1 MTYLDLINNVL
12 RRLREDT
19 VDTANATDYSHLIG
33 DLVNDAKKIV
43 ENSFDWTALRDAI
56 TINTASGTS
65 EYSITGSGNQ
75 AVIKDVMNTTS
86 QKFMYQRSK
95 SYFNNVYYYNTAVV
109 SGSPDYFTFIGT
121 DSNNDLKVKLYPE
134 PNAVFSLRF
143 DVVVPQADLTSDSD
157 SLSVPS
163 NPVVQLA
170 YAMALRERGETGGQS
185 AAEQFA
191 VAATALSDAIAFDA
205 NRYPAELT
213 FQVI

>member
-19 VDTANATDYSHLIG
+19 VDTANSTDYSHLIG

-56 TINTASGTS
+56 VVSTSSSTS
-65 EYSITGSGNQ
+65 EYSLTGSGDQ

-95 SYFNNVYYYNTAVV
+95 SYFNNVYYNTAVV
-109 SGSPDYFTFIGT
+109 SGSPDYYTFVGT
-121 DSNNDLKVKLYPE
+121 DSNKDLKVKLYPE
-134 PNAVFSLRF
+134 PNAIYALRF
-143 DVVVPQADLTSDSD
+143 DVVVPQADLSSDSD
-157 SLSVPS
+157 ALSIPS
-163 NPVVQLA
+163 NPVMQLA
-170 YAMALRERGETGGQS
+170 FAMALRERGETGGQS
-185 AAEQFA
+185 AVEQFA
-191 VAATALSDAIAFDA
+191 VASTALSDAIAFDA
-205 NRYPAELT
+205 NRYPEELT

>member
-19 VDTANATDYSHLIG
+19 VDTANSTDYSHLIG

-56 TINTASGTS
+56 VVSTSSSTS
-65 EYSITGSGNQ
+65 EYSLTGSGDQ

-95 SYFNNVYYYNTAVV
+95 SYFNNVYYNTAVV
-109 SGSPDYFTFIGT
+109 SGSPDYYTFVGT
-121 DSNNDLKVKLYPE
+121 DANKDLKVKLYPE
-134 PNAVFSLRF
+134 PNAIYALRF
-143 DVVVPQADLTSDSD
+143 DVVVPQADLSSDSD
-157 SLSVPS
+157 ALSIPS
-163 NPVVQLA
+163 NPVMQLA
-170 YAMALRERGETGGQS
+170 FAMALRERGETGGQS
-185 AAEQFA
+185 AVEQFA
-191 VAATALSDAIAFDA
+191 VASTALSDAIAFDA
-205 NRYPAELT
+205 NRYPEELT